1 MSVFGRA
8 SLVIAALALTL
19 MAFTCEANAGVV
31 CDLREEM
38 VKNLAKWG
46 EHVIMQGV
54 IPGKNGLVTLEL
66 LASERGTF
74 TILYTDR
81 QGVSCMMVS
90 GKDLEPYVE
99 AIRT

>member
-19 MAFTCEANAGVV
+19 MAFTCSADAGVV
-31 CDLREEM
+31 CELREKM
-38 VKNLAKWG
+38 VKNLAKWD

-54 IPGKNGLVTLEL
+54 VPGKNGLVTLEI
-66 LASERGTF
+66 LASKTGTF

-81 QGVSCMMVS
+81 QGVSCMMAA

-99 AIRT
+99 AVKI